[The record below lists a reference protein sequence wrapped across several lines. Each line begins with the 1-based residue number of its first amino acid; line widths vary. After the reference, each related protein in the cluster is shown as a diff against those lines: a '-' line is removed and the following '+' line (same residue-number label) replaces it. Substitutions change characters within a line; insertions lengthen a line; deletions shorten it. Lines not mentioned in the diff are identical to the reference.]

1 MSKTTVPHF
10 SEPANL
16 TAGEWIFGMKTQKMS
31 YIYLEHSPSPRLDSV
46 VASYWSL
53 QVSEGEE
60 PENYRVLPDGCVD
73 LLFDNISRPSGVIV
87 GSMTKAVSVTLQPN
101 AKYFGVRFRPGGA
114 SSFLDISLKE
124 IADTQIKLKDVWRN
138 AYSEVS
144 KVMGNK
150 QVKNQIETVEN
161 FLEKQ
166 FSDHATGS
174 PKVQAAIAL
183 LNSHDGNYPVN
194 MLSKTLEI
202 SRQHLNRIFTEA
214 VGLNIKMFSRIV
226 RLRAALKRARRAP
239 VKDWALFA
247 LESGYYD
254 QAHFISD
261 FKDLTGATPT
271 NFFGSKIR

>member
-1 MSKTTVPHF
+1 
-10 SEPANL
+10 
-16 TAGEWIFGMKTQKMS
+16 MS
-31 YIYLEHSPSPRLDSV
+31 YIYLEHRPSPRLSSV
-46 VASYWSL
+46 VASYWSV
-53 QVSEGEE
+53 QFAESAE
-60 PENYRVLPDGCVD
+60 PQNHLVLPDGCVD
-73 LLFDNISRPSGVIV
+73 LLFDNISRPSGVII
-87 GSMTKAVSVTLQPN
+87 GSMTQAVTKYLTPN

-114 SSFLDISLKE
+114 SSLLDISLKE
-124 IADTQIKLKDVWRN
+124 IADTQVELKDVWRN
-138 AYSEVS
+138 AYLEFSD
-144 KVMGNK
+144 VMDNN

-166 FSDHATGS
+166 LSDHAAARS
-174 PKVQAAIAL
+174 KVQAAIAL

-194 MLSKTLEI
+194 VLSQTLDI

-226 RLRAALKRARRAP
+226 RLKAVLRSARRAP
-239 VKDWALFA
+239 VEDWALFA

-271 NFFGSKIR
+271 NFFGRKIR